1 MNKVSNSTFVKPTG
15 WSLWSSMLQPEKNFY
30 FVSFTYACGISLL
43 SLAIPISVQ
52 ALVNTVTFAVLK
64 QPLIVVSVL
73 LLSLLVFSGILRGL
87 QDLAIEYFQ
96 RHFYARNTVEIST
109 RILKAKASSLSS
121 VYTGDLVNRYFEIMT
136 VQKKGA
142 KLLVDGFTLLLQ
154 TITGMLLLAF
164 YHPYF
169 LVFDLILIGSLSMVW
184 FLYGPRALETAV
196 LESKAKYKV
205 AAWLEQLADNNT
217 LFNFQKGRVAAY
229 KKTEKKINEYLEK
242 RTKHFSYLFRQIII
256 LLCLYAF
263 MSAIILGLGGF
274 LVIEGQLTLG
284 QLVAAEIVV
293 AIILSGFAKAG
304 GYLESLYDLNAAL
317 DKIADF
323 KVLDEEDETNTVTLS
338 AGSKDIHFEQVK
350 ITYNNASYVFNQKF
364 TAGKSYLLNEDVDAT
379 QRTFLKI
386 IHGHLEP
393 ETGHLLYGD
402 TDLAFVSPVSFRER
416 IYLLE
421 SPRIIEG
428 TFHENISWGHENISE
443 SEINEAIELVGLK
456 EKISML
462 KDGKETLLYPGTPT
476 LCWGESTRLELG
488 RVMLQKPDWL
498 IISSLFHL
506 LPQSFQKEVIEMVKK
521 KGIGLIVWSS
531 GQSDLSSAFDE
542 VLNFSQVEGSNS

>member
-1 MNKVSNSTFVKPTG
+1 MNKVSDTTFVKPSG
-15 WSLWSSMLQPEKNFY
+15 WTLWSGMLHPEKNFY

-64 QPLIVVSVL
+64 QPLIVVSLL

-109 RILKAKASSLSS
+109 RILRSKSSSLNS

-169 LVFDLILIGSLSMVW
+169 LVFDLLMIASLSMVW
-184 FLYGPRALETAV
+184 FLYGPRALQTAI

-205 AAWLEQLADNNT
+205 AAWLEQLADSNT
-217 LFNFQKGRVAAY
+217 LFNFRRGRIAAY
-229 KKTEKKINEYLEK
+229 KKTDEKINTYLEK
-242 RTKHFSYLFRQIII
+242 RSKHFNFLFRQVII

-304 GYLESLYDLNAAL
+304 SYLESLYDLHAAL

-323 KVLDEEDETNTVTLS
+323 QILEEEKEFHTGELS
-338 AGSKDIHFEQVK
+338 PGKKDIHFNQVK
-350 ITYNNASYVFNQKF
+350 VKYNESQYLFNAKF
-364 TAGKSYLLNEDVDAT
+364 DASKSYLLNEDVDAT
-379 QRTFLKI
+379 QRAFLKL

-393 ETGHLLYGD
+393 ETGHLFYGES
-402 TDLAFVSPVSFRER
+402 DLAHVSPVSYRER

-421 SPRIIEG
+421 APRIIEG
-428 TFHENISWGHENISE
+428 SFRDNITWGLDDISE
-443 SEINEAIELVGLK
+443 AEINEVLELVGLK
-456 EKISML
+456 DKVGLLAEG
-462 KDGKETLLYPGTPT
+462 KDTLLYPGIPT

-488 RVMLQKPDWL
+488 RVLLQKPDWL
-498 IISSLFHL
+498 VISSLFHQ
-506 LPQSFQKEVIEMVKK
+506 LPPSFQQEVVDMIKK
-521 KGIGLIVWSS
+521 QGIGLIIWSS
-531 GQSDLSSAFDE
+531 GQCDISPAFDE
-542 VLNFSQVEGSNS
+542 VLSFSRDGGLSK

>member
-1 MNKVSNSTFVKPTG
+1 MNKTSRNNFVKPSG
-15 WSLWSSMLQPEKNFY
+15 WTLWSTMLRPEKSFY
-30 FVSFTYACGISLL
+30 LVSFTYACGISLL

-73 LLSLLVFSGILRGL
+73 LLSLLVFSGILKGL

-96 RHFYARNTVEIST
+96 RHFYTRNTIEIST
-109 RILKAKASSLSS
+109 RILRSKASSLSS

-142 KLLVDGFTLLLQ
+142 KLLVDGFSLLLQ

-169 LVFDLILIGSLSMVW
+169 LVFDLILIGLLILVW
-184 FLYGPRALETAV
+184 FLYGPKALETAI

-205 AAWLEQLADNNT
+205 AAWLEQLAQSNT
-217 LFNFQKGRVAAY
+217 LFNFQSGRIAAY
-229 KKTEKKINEYLEK
+229 KKTDKKINEYLEK
-242 RTKHFSYLFRQIII
+242 RTKHFSLLFRQIII

-304 GYLESLYDLNAAL
+304 GYLESLYDLHAAL

-323 KVLDEEDETNTVTLS
+323 GVLEEEREFDSGELATGKQDINFNKVDVN
-338 AGSKDIHFEQVK
+338 
-350 ITYNNASYVFNQKF
+350 YNNTSYHFDAKF
-364 TAGKSYLLNEDVDAT
+364 SVGKSYLLNEDFDAT
-379 QRTFLKI
+379 QRAFLKL

-393 ETGHLLYGD
+393 ETGHLFYGQV
-402 TDLAFVSPVSFRER
+402 DLAHISPVSYRER
-416 IYLLE
+416 IYLIE

-428 TFHENISWGHENISE
+428 TLRENITWGLEDVSE
-443 SEINEAIELVGLK
+443 AEVNEVLVKVGLK
-456 EKISML
+456 DKIAIL
-462 KDGKETLLYPGTPT
+462 ENGKDTLLYPGTPT
-476 LCWGESTRLELG
+476 LCLGESTRLEIG
-488 RVMLQKPDWL
+488 RVLLNKPDWL
-498 IISSLFHL
+498 VMSSLFHQ
-506 LPQSFQKEVIEMVKK
+506 LPPDFQKDLVEMIVEQ
-521 KGIGLIVWSS
+521 GIGLIVWSS
-531 GQSDLSSAFDE
+531 GQSSLSSLFDE
-542 VLNFSQVEGSNS
+542 VLNFSRDGGLIK